1 MIATLSGRLGM
12 VGTNDAVINVNGVG
26 YLFQATSRTLARLG
40 GEGAEVTILTDTQIK
55 DDRIVLTGFA
65 DQAEKDT
72 YALLQTVQGVGTK
85 AALAILSALSPDDV
99 VLAISAG
106 DKAMIT
112 RADGVGPKLAQRVV
126 NELAD
131 KVASFSLGGGASLA
145 EDKPQ
150 SGGSANAA
158 INDTVSALVNLGYG
172 RGEAHSAAVRLAA
185 ESKAETVEA
194 LLPLALKELG
204 R

>member
-1 MIATLSGRLGM
+1 MIATLTGRLAK
-12 VGTNDAVINVNGVG
+12 VGTSDAIINVGGVG

-65 DQAEKDT
+65 DSTEKDT

-131 KVASFSLGGGASLA
+131 KVASFSLGSGASMA
-145 EDKPQ
+145 QADAVPA
-150 SGGSANAA
+150 SGASAA
-158 INDTVSALVNLGYG
+158 ITDTVSALVNLGYG
-172 RGEAHSAAVRLAA
+172 RAEAHSAAVRLAA
-185 ESKAETVEA
+185 ESKADTVEG
-194 LLPLALKELG
+194 LLPLALRELG